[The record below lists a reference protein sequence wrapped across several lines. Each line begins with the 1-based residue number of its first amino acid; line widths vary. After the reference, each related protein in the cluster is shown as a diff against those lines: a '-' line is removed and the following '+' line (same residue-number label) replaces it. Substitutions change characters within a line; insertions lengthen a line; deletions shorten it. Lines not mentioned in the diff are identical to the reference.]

1 MSKLRD
7 PLASPEP
14 MEKAKARNFRFY
26 VQQQDWF
33 LWVLIVLAAVGTY
46 LVDKYLYHTNRRFEV
61 TDTTIAYQ
69 HNEDTIAFWLAPLVP
84 AVVFIFHMAYWELT
98 KTHLPWGHR
107 FSSIFRF
114 FTSALAALAV
124 VGFHTEL
131 FKTLCGRLRP
141 DFLDR
146 CYDENDVILAN
157 GTVTV
162 LVPGN
167 SEKCTS
173 TRGLEDDGR
182 KSFPSGHSSCTL
194 AVSMYAAYYV
204 LWCLHFR
211 VGKLGNKGY
220 HNKMYM
226 DGSSCAKRLGMQLL
240 SFMDILLM
248 LFQLAW
254 AWGVGVS
261 RFMDNRHHASDII
274 AGFVLAMTFTPLFLL
289 RTISQQ
295 GYWDHYIMD
304 AARKQEGDEFH
315 ADCRPARKD
324 PSTYDLEAPIP
335 RHQHT
340 YSDSNTGFGQYA
352 KPGTPQH
359 MQHPQQQQPYSST
372 QPSPPPHV
380 QHHQQQQSQHSIE
393 QLPPH
398 PATQASWAAVPGS
411 VPSPDTT
418 HAVQMASQQP
428 VQESCFATNSQP
440 NGTLSVTSSTAPL
453 VPSGT
458 ATSDSMA
465 PPPAAAV
472 VMDSMGSGGS
482 GGFGAV
488 AVATTTTTTASAVS
502 AAAAAAG
509 GGGGGGVG

>member
-359 MQHPQQQQPYSST
+359 MQHPQQQHRQRLVRSNCGMGWKALHT
-372 QPSPPPHV
+372 AADGIKQR
-380 QHHQQQQSQHSIE
+380 QQQKEGH
-393 QLPPH
+393 
-398 PATQASWAAVPGS
+398 G
-411 VPSPDTT
+411 
-418 HAVQMASQQP
+418 
-428 VQESCFATNSQP
+428 N
-440 NGTLSVTSSTAPL
+440 
-453 VPSGT
+453 
-458 ATSDSMA
+458 
-465 PPPAAAV
+465 
-472 VMDSMGSGGS
+472 
-482 GGFGAV
+482 
-488 AVATTTTTTASAVS
+488 
-502 AAAAAAG
+502 
-509 GGGGGGVG
+509 